1 MDYEMTWKWLEL
13 LALYNVHSN
22 VQCCSLLK
30 LSFSLPLQF
39 SLKLQILY
47 MFPCVFLLFSLVSVA
62 LYFELLANSMFD
74 MAVVSRCI
82 GWNVYIWSSF
92 YVHYTYNQVKTNGK
106 VVEKRRTWSVWND
119 FFGIPTANSQIIWF
133 KKISY
138 VCHTENVFCC
148 CWNTNVELTNSLAQ
162 HQRTICDFF
171 ACLFFYLTRFLCAK
185 SSILGEKQTRDV
197 LWSLRAYFSTLE
209 RERFP

>member
-1 MDYEMTWKWLEL
+1 MSMRLASQTFPHKCYILSGYIAYERNYNI
-13 LALYNVHSN
+13 LANAGWYMYSRTFYGLQLNDMKMIGAPCTVHSN

-47 MFPCVFLLFSLVSVA
+47 MFPCVFLSFFLVSVA

-92 YVHYTYNQVKTNGK
+92 YVHHTYNQVKTNGK

-138 VCHTENVFCC
+138 VCHTVNVFVV
-148 CWNTNVELTNSLAQ
+148 VE
-162 HQRTICDFF
+162 I
-171 ACLFFYLTRFLCAK
+171 
-185 SSILGEKQTRDV
+185 
-197 LWSLRAYFSTLE
+197 
-209 RERFP
+209 PM